1 MVSNGNLFFFQG
13 GIFRC
18 HVSFREG
25 ISATQ
30 PKHTL
35 STPES
40 SAKGISFSE
49 KFSSIAKALFYNRQ
63 QKVHQPSSSC
73 LKKLPEIVR
82 CCETERKQ
90 TGYLDVVV
98 KKTTQLRETYH
109 TSQIETGSILLKFW
123 SRYCKFH
130 LEQPHRYSSKNST
143 DWCRFNF

>member
-18 HVSFREG
+18 HVSFRDG

-98 KKTTQLRETYH
+98 KK
-109 TSQIETGSILLKFW
+109 
-123 SRYCKFH
+123 
-130 LEQPHRYSSKNST
+130 QPN
-143 DWCRFNF
+143 